1 MDSGSANP
9 PAPVNDQP
17 APDGVPSPGEG
28 GDQRDELC
36 RLLRAAR
43 ERRSMTIEDIA
54 RVTRIPDH
62 SLRRLEAGEFEDL
75 PGDVFVRGFLRSYAR
90 CVGLDA
96 ADVLRRYAECGMA
109 PAPVASDHALAAAA
123 EAAAMAERDDG
134 AEVGRAVVGG
144 GAASRSLEGTGTG
157 SVSLRGTG
165 TGTATGSARLRG
177 TGTATGTGSA
187 RGTGTRAATAGIEKE
202 SVAASTGMVMAAVTA
217 TGTGTGARAVKQPV
231 TTRPGQ
237 PARATTASRGKRPRQ
252 RQGRAASQPAARRA
266 VPREARR
273 ASSQRAGRWRPSM
286 LAVAIAVL
294 AIAAIA
300 VMSHLLRRPDQRP
313 RGGEAAGSSSR

>member
-9 PAPVNDQP
+9 PAPLSDQP
-17 APDGVPSPGEG
+17 AADGAPSPG

-43 ERRSMTIEDIA
+43 ERRSMTIA

-144 GAASRSLEGTGTG
+144 GSGSGSAGGTGT
-157 SVSLRGTG
+157 SLVRGTG
-165 TGTATGSARLRG
+165 TGTVAGTGSALVRG
-177 TGTATGTGSA
+177 TGTARGS
-187 RGTGTRAATAGIEKE
+187 GTRAATAGVGKE
-202 SVAASTGMVMAAVTA
+202 SVAAATGMMTA
-217 TGTGTGARAVKQPV
+217 TGTGTGTAARAVKEPA

-237 PARATTASRGKRPRQ
+237 PARATTASRGTRPRQ

-273 ASSQRAGRWRPSM
+273 ARSQRAGRWRPSM

-294 AIAAIA
+294 VIAAIA
-300 VMSHLLRRPDQRP
+300 VMSHLLRRPEQRP